1 MATKPPNEK
10 AELLKGTLDMLVLKT
25 LTGGKLHGYAIARR
39 IQEASRDVLVVEEG
53 SLYPALHRMSRRGW
67 IRPEWGLSESN
78 RRAKYYELTAE
89 GRKQLDAEA
98 KRWNRFVDAINVVMT
113 PGLEG

>member
-1 MATKPPNEK
+1 MANKPPNEK

-25 LTGGKLHGYAIARR
+25 LADGKLHGYAIARR

-89 GRKQLDAEA
+89 GRKQLDAES
-98 KRWNRFVDAINVVMT
+98 KRWNRFVDAINIVMT